1 MNDKQKQ
8 HLAPGSD
15 YLLSLSS
22 IVGKP
27 IKDVHG
33 YVSHQFGEPV
43 FKVSKVVFEDDTDE
57 TLGGEHDIAYID
69 SENHP
74 ELADD
79 NLNDIEPEEDDEE
92 EGDEPDPDPDTLD
105 DETDE
110 ERRMNRY

>member
-22 IVGKP
+22 VVGKSV
-27 IKDVHG
+27 KDVHG

-43 FKVSKVVFEDDTDE
+43 FKVSKVVFDDDTEE

-74 ELADD
+74 ELGDD
-79 NLNDIEPEEDDEE
+79 KLNAIEPEEGDDDEE
-92 EGDEPDPDPDTLD
+92 EDDIADDYTDAEVSRLPPSDGD
-105 DETDE
+105 
-110 ERRMNRY
+110 